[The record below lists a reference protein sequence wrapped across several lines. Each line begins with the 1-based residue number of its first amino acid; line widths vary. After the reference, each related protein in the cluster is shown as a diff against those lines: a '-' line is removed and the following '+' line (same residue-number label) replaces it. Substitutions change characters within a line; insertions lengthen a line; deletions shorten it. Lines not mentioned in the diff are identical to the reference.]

1 MTFAVVSYQ
10 SEETV
15 SNVMRRPYY
24 MDSIKAREFGKVNN
38 FHYYVCP
45 EVWDNNA
52 GIKVADAI

>member
-24 MDSIKAREFGKVNN
+24 MDSIKAREFGVIDKVNN
-38 FHYYVCP
+38 FHYYANCVMS
-45 EVWDNNA
+45 
-52 GIKVADAI
+52 